1 MSITDAALTTLQHN
15 LVEGMK
21 QNGALHDQQVE
32 AAFRVVPRHLF
43 LPHLPP
49 EQAYRDQAIA
59 TKKIAGEWV
68 SSSSQPAMMAL
79 MLQQL
84 DLKPGQHI
92 LEIGAGTGYNAALMA
107 ALVGPTGRVTTVD
120 IDDDIVAAA
129 RANLASAGYHN
140 VEVVLGDGAL
150 GYEQN
155 GPYDRVILTVG
166 ADDIL
171 PAWVEQLKPEGV
183 LVLPLA
189 IYGLQ
194 KSVAFVH
201 QGDHLAS
208 VSLFDCGFMR
218 LRGPFAAV
226 PEPQALPHWPQVLFE
241 APDQPAVDL
250 QALEQSLTGEY
261 SDHQFAVEASFGQL
275 FSALPFWFAFHGYL
289 PGSFQIVANENEEVQ
304 APPALVVPSAYG
316 VSSMQ
321 SLHWSDGLLI
331 WFVPESDETDP
342 GIQWSRRFPLAA
354 RVFGLSAPGMEE
366 LAELL
371 AEWQTEA
378 RQFNKR
384 LLLQVYPKGVEPP
397 LAQGAIRISKTWTNI
412 MFSLRST
419 TDDH

>member
-15 LVEGMK
+15 LVEGLK
-21 QNGALHDQQVE
+21 HNGTLHDQQVE

-84 DLKPGQHI
+84 ALKPGQHV

-120 IDDDIVAAA
+120 IDDDIVEAA
-129 RANLASAGYHN
+129 RANLVNAGYPQ

-150 GYEQN
+150 GYGQN
-155 GPYDRVILTVG
+155 APYDRIILTVG
-166 ADDIL
+166 ADDLL

-189 IYGLQ
+189 IYGSQ
-194 KSVAFVH
+194 KSVAFVNK
-201 QGDHLAS
+201 GDHLAS
-208 VSLFDCGFMR
+208 LSLLDCGFMR

-226 PEPQALPHWPQVLFE
+226 AQAQALPHWPQVLFE

-250 QALEQSLTGEY
+250 HVLEQILTSDY
-261 SDHQFAVEASFGQL
+261 SDHQFAVETSFGQL
-275 FSALPFWFAFHGYL
+275 WSALPFWFALHGYL
-289 PGSFQIVANENEEVQ
+289 PGSFQTVANENEEVQ
-304 APPALVVPSAYG
+304 APPALVAPSAYG
-316 VSSMQ
+316 ISSMQ
-321 SLHWSDGLLI
+321 TLRWADGLLI
-331 WFVPESDETDP
+331 WFIPASDEPDP
-342 GIQWSRRFPLAA
+342 EIQWAQRFPLAA
-354 RVFGLSAPGMEE
+354 RVFGLLAPGVEE
-366 LAELL
+366 LAALL
-371 AEWQTEA
+371 AAWQAEGKG
-378 RQFNKR
+378 FNKR
-384 LLLQVYPKGVEPP
+384 LLLRVYPKGAEPA
-397 LAQGAIRISKTWTNI
+397 LEQGAISIRKTWSDMI
-412 MFSLRST
+412 LSLRPT
-419 TDDH
+419 TDD